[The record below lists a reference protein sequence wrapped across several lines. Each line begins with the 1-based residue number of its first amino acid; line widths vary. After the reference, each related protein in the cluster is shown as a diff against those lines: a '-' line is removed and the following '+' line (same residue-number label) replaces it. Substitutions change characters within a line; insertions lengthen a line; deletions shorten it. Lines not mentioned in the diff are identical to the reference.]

1 MCVPAVCVLY
11 LLVFLRAF
19 CRALKILWS
28 PGGVLFPGLISS
40 ALSRAESAE
49 TGRSGLGDGGTDGG
63 FVAREGNFST
73 AVIEISSFPIS
84 DVISGSAGDGDGEE
98 TREGEPEMTQLGG
111 RGGETLGGLVIASS
125 WLETG
130 KVGFSISGGI
140 SLVKIGISGGGLS
153 GMRGGGRLKA
163 KDSRV
168 VEVGDIST
176 SAL

>member
-1 MCVPAVCVLY
+1 
-11 LLVFLRAF
+11 
-19 CRALKILWS
+19 
-28 PGGVLFPGLISS
+28 
-40 ALSRAESAE
+40 
-49 TGRSGLGDGGTDGG
+49 
-63 FVAREGNFST
+63 
-73 AVIEISSFPIS
+73 
-84 DVISGSAGDGDGEE
+84 
-98 TREGEPEMTQLGG
+98 MTQLGG

-163 KDSRV
+163 KDARV